1 MALDRADLL
10 TESGMVQSRL
20 SDQRRG
26 LTGWGA
32 RAYSRRAD
40 RFRSQGAPGLSA
52 GVLMTPSGFG
62 LREWVR
68 KRRTI
73 RSADAEAEDIQHQRG
88 LG

>member
-1 MALDRADLL
+1 MALDRADQL
-10 TESGMVQSRL
+10 TEIGMIQSRL
-20 SDQRRG
+20 SDQRGIDRV
-26 LTGWGA
+26 GA